1 MGGKGLLKLPWA
13 NEGARNGVFLFLAM
27 LYISE
32 FEKRGSKAF
41 NGNINLDISLAMQN

>member
-1 MGGKGLLKLPWA
+1 MGGKGLLKMA
-13 NEGARNGVFLFLAM
+13 SFIFGDA
-27 LYISE
+27 ISE

>member
-13 NEGARNGVFLFLAM
+13 NEGAWMASFFFLAM

-41 NGNINLDISLAMQN
+41 NGNINLDIYL

>member
-41 NGNINLDISLAMQN
+41 NGNINLDTYL